1 MVTKIMQIEEKIS
14 CILCGSTQNKVSFPY
29 SIKFSESEFFYK
41 RCSSCKCVFVNPIPS
56 DDDFEKIYQND
67 NYHEEHYVEVDLS
80 EYEASVGLLS
90 KYISNDD
97 AKVLDYGCGY
107 GHFLKALQKNKFQA
121 EGLEF
126 DQAACIKAEN
136 FSGCKVYPTNQL
148 INLEKNSFNVLHLGD
163 VLEHLPNPQQT
174 LKKLIGILNTNGI
187 IFIEGPLEINPS
199 PVYWAAKLFGFI
211 KKIFLQKENYGKP
224 THLIR
229 VDANIQKEFILK
241 INSRIECLHW
251 EVYETGWPYIN
262 NGIIKNSIAKIAI
275 YLGGRKFF
283 SKVMGNRFRGIF
295 KLKES

>member
-107 GHFLKALQKNKFQA
+107 GHFLKALQKNKF
-121 EGLEF
+121 LSLFSFLLHIHF
-126 DQAACIKAEN
+126 DCQIYSHFDLMLQSLN
-136 FSGCKVYPTNQL
+136 
-148 INLEKNSFNVLHLGD
+148 
-163 VLEHLPNPQQT
+163 
-174 LKKLIGILNTNGI
+174 IL
-187 IFIEGPLEINPS
+187 
-199 PVYWAAKLFGFI
+199 VA
-211 KKIFLQKENYGKP
+211 
-224 THLIR
+224 
-229 VDANIQKEFILK
+229 
-241 INSRIECLHW
+241 
-251 EVYETGWPYIN
+251 
-262 NGIIKNSIAKIAI
+262 
-275 YLGGRKFF
+275 
-283 SKVMGNRFRGIF
+283 M
-295 KLKES
+295 